1 MNDLTTEL
9 FELRLRIKFPKTSS
23 EAILLRYLSYQKR
36 LKPSHHKNMIIKAL
50 AAFWLPMAYK
60 HEKQDDLML
69 FRLEEAIFCLKKHIK
84 YLEELVKLNEAKF
97 DLNSLD
103 FSLINLDSLNYL
115 INLESINSKNGEAI
129 TQEDFKANEP
139 QDDGSYISV
148 IQVQDF

>member
-60 HEKQDDLML
+60 HEKKDDLVS
-69 FRLEEAIFCLKKHIK
+69 FKLEEAIFCLKKHIK

-103 FSLINLDSLNYL
+103 FSLINLESL
-115 INLESINSKNGEAI
+115 NSKNGELI
-129 TQEDFKANEP
+129 THEDFKANEP
-139 QDDGSYISV
+139 QDDDSYISV
-148 IQVQDF
+148 IQIQDF